1 MSIVYVVAV
10 ALLAGFL
17 WLVAGVLRIG
27 AVSRG
32 AKIDG
37 RNGEALLLVDLQT
50 VFWSEGPYSEALKTQ
65 AAAAIR
71 AEVAAAK
78 ANGWPVVAL
87 RQEWSLPATKVIARL
102 TMKGQ
107 AVAGTSGTEMAAP
120 FEGLADHELVK
131 RVQDGFETGALDALL
146 ADLNVGAVRI
156 VGLDYNYCVAKTTL
170 AAAQRGYGV
179 TVVEPG
185 VLAAQDTAKV
195 RAGLL
200 QNGVALV

>member
-1 MSIVYVVAV
+1 MSVVYVVVV
-10 ALLAGFL
+10 ALVAGFL
-17 WLVAGVLRIG
+17 WLVAGVVRIG

-32 AKIDG
+32 ARIDG
-37 RNGEALLLVDLQT
+37 RGGEALLLVDLQS
-50 VFWSEGPYSEALKTQ
+50 VFWNEGPYSDAAKTE
-65 AAAAIR
+65 AAAVIR

-78 ANGWPVVAL
+78 ANGWPVIAL

-120 FEGLADHELVK
+120 FEGLADHEVVK

-146 ADLNVGAVRI
+146 AELNVGAVRI
-156 VGLDYNYCVAKTTL
+156 VGLDYNYCVAKTAL

-179 TVVEPG
+179 TVAEPG
-185 VLAAQDTAKV
+185 VLAAQDSAKA
-195 RAGLL
+195 RADLL

>member
-1 MSIVYVVAV
+1 MNVVYVVLSV
-10 ALLAGFL
+10 LIVGVL
-17 WLVAGVLRIG
+17 WLVSGVVRIG

-32 AKIDG
+32 AQIEWRD
-37 RNGEALLLVDLQT
+37 GEALVLVDLQS
-50 VFWSEGPYSEALKTQ
+50 VFWNDGPYSDAQKTQ
-65 AAAAIR
+65 AVQVIQE
-71 AEVAAAK
+71 EVAAAK
-78 ANGWPVVAL
+78 ANGRPVIAL

-107 AVAGTSGTEMAAP
+107 AVSGTSGTEMAAP

-146 ADLNVGAVRI
+146 AELNVGAVRI
-156 VGLDYNYCVAKTTL
+156 VGLDYNYCVAKTAI
-170 AAAQRGYGV
+170 AAAQRGYSV

-200 QNGVALV
+200 QKGVALV